1 MQKFQK
7 VRFFEKINDSEH
19 FGEEPVLSKKTTK
32 TTKKKQQQQQQ
43 NIYIYMC
50 VYIYVA
56 IGEKQR
62 HSTFIPKS
70 LFFDCSLIRGFYSF
84 IFYLVNKQSRNS
96 RVRMKV

>member
-32 TTKKKQQQQQQ
+32 TTKKKKTTTTTTTK
-43 NIYIYMC
+43 NIYIC

-62 HSTFIPKS
+62 HSTFIPI
-70 LFFDCSLIRGFYSF
+70 SLIAHSSGDF
-84 IFYLVNKQSRNS
+84 ILLYFIW
-96 RVRMKV
+96 

>member
-32 TTKKKQQQQQQ
+32 TTKKTTTTTTTKY
-43 NIYIYMC
+43 IYIY

-70 LFFDCSLIRGFYSF
+70 LFFDCSLIRGFYGE
-84 IFYLVNKQSRNS
+84 
-96 RVRMKV
+96 

>member
-43 NIYIYMC
+43 KIYIYMC
-50 VYIYVA
+50 IYML
-56 IGEKQR
+56 R
-62 HSTFIPKS
+62 
-70 LFFDCSLIRGFYSF
+70 
-84 IFYLVNKQSRNS
+84 
-96 RVRMKV
+96 

>member
-32 TTKKKQQQQQQ
+32 TTKKK
-43 NIYIYMC
+43 NNNNNNKKYIYIY

-62 HSTFIPKS
+62 HSTFIPIS

>member
-43 NIYIYMC
+43 KKNIYIC
-50 VYIYVA
+50 VYICC
-56 IGEKQR
+56 
-62 HSTFIPKS
+62 
-70 LFFDCSLIRGFYSF
+70 DRGKTETQYFHPYKPVF
-84 IFYLVNKQSRNS
+84 
-96 RVRMKV
+96 